1 MLTLNINTDLYA
13 NPAHPIHSPDYHLV
27 LLNIIAIAAMTNT
40 ADYIGYL
47 HTSSIIH

>member
-1 MLTLNINTDLYA
+1 MLTQLTIY
-13 NPAHPIHSPDYHLV
+13 IYHLV